1 MSLPSSTT
9 HRRGPFSQGS
19 FQAILAGLSQE
30 RDALRHDVERLE
42 RQERALVDNE
52 EALVRKHQS
61 LILTSRHVQEEL
73 GVVRRQ
79 EVMLREQKQ
88 QLQKVLESDRRE
100 MDAATE
106 QQVALEQDRIQRK
119 RAFIRDMEKRN
130 EHLSHA
136 LSQEHDGMWNRRLSA
151 ETAQLMWTKVMQ
163 WQQQQQQQHGDDP
176 TNNNVL
182 KELKESVDHLT
193 RVWTQLSHMVEMYE
207 RNQDERMQMRA
218 FILEHRDEQED
229 HNVVSELT
237 MSSQCIHLY
246 IGLDA
251 LIAHFRIVCMI
262 AYCSPSRKRSCW
274 TWSTVGRN
282 KIMSRQSISSLAKA
296 ATMAR
301 ITWLMKIAS

>member
-1 MSLPSSTT
+1 
-9 HRRGPFSQGS
+9 
-19 FQAILAGLSQE
+19 LSQE